1 MAITGT
7 GTQADPYVVHN
18 YTELKEACEY
28 QNYDS
33 VSATIGTNYVKL
45 ANDIN
50 CNDYGS
56 AWEWDQVDLK
66 NTTSGSQHFTE
77 LDLDGH
83 TIKNV
88 YVKTGSYRMFTGAS
102 GSSYYDYGV
111 VKNGKILN
119 VFAINSN
126 GFAQYVTFKNI
137 SFSGNYSSLSG
148 AVGSAVFI
156 GCQFYECAVYLE
168 SANHGNH
175 VIFSASPLRMI
186 NTDVKLIISNITNTS
201 VIVFNLGSGTR
212 QVENSRITG
221 SLVGTSEIT
230 TANSDLISNY
240 GLVNCVI
247 ELSISGFTLKNTL
260 STTRVLNSSTTS
272 VINDAIILPWMSVGT
287 AIAAPSGEAM
297 RSSSALNALGFTVIP
312 VTE

>member
-7 GTQADPYVVHN
+7 GTMSDPYIVHD
-18 YTELKEACEY
+18 YAELKEACEY

-33 VSATIGTNYVKL
+33 STSTIGTNYVKL

-56 AWEWDQVDLK
+56 AWEWEPIDLK

-102 GSSYYDYGV
+102 SSLYYDYGII
-111 VKNGKILN
+111 KNGNILN
-119 VFAINSN
+119 VFANNSN
-126 GFAQYVTFKNI
+126 GFAQYVSFKNI

-148 AVGSAVFI
+148 SAGSAVFAA
-156 GCQFYECAVYLE
+156 CQFYECAVYLE

-175 VIFSASPLRMI
+175 IIFSASPLKMI
-186 NTDVKLIISNITNTS
+186 NTDVELHIDNIANTS
-201 VIVFNLGSGTR
+201 VIVFSLGSGIR

-221 SLVGTSEIT
+221 SLIGTSEIT
-230 TANSDLISNY
+230 TANSDLIANY

-247 ELSISGFTLKNTL
+247 ELSVSGFTPKDTL
-260 STTRVLNSSTTS
+260 STTRVLVNSPTS
-272 VINDAIILPWMSVGT
+272 VINDAAILPWMTVGT
-287 AIAAPSGEAM
+287 TIAAPSGEAM
-297 RSSSALNALGFTVIP
+297 RSATSLNSLGFTVVP
-312 VTE
+312 RE

>member
-7 GTQADPYVVHN
+7 GTISDPYIVHD

-33 VSATIGTNYVKL
+33 GSSTIGTNYVKL

-56 AWEWDQVDLK
+56 AWEWETIDLK
-66 NTTSGSQHFTE
+66 NISSGSQHLTE

-88 YVKTGSYRMFTGAS
+88 YVKTGSYRMFTGSANS
-102 GSSYYDYGV
+102 GYYDYGII
-111 VKNGKILN
+111 KNGKILN
-119 VFAINSN
+119 VFVSSSS
-126 GFAQYVTFKNI
+126 GFAQNVSFKNI
-137 SFSGNYSSLSG
+137 SFSGNYSSLL
-148 AVGSAVFI
+148 GSAAFTA
-156 GCQFYECAVYLE
+156 CQFYECAVYLE

-175 VIFSASPLRMI
+175 IIFVASPLKMI
-186 NTDVKLIISNITNTS
+186 NTDVELHIDNISNPS
-201 VIVFNLGSGTR
+201 VVVFGMSSGTG

-221 SLVGTSEIT
+221 SLTGTSEINSG
-230 TANSDLISNY
+230 NSDLISNK

-247 ELSISGFTLKNTL
+247 ELNISGFTLKDTL
-260 STTRVLNSSTTS
+260 STTRVLNNSPTS
-272 VINDAIILPWMSVGT
+272 VINDAAILPWMTVGT
-287 AIAAPSGEAM
+287 TIAAPSGEAM
-297 RSSSALNALGFTVIP
+297 RSAASLNSLGFTVVP
-312 VTE
+312 RE

>member
-7 GTQADPYVVHN
+7 GTMSDPYIVHD

-33 VSATIGTNYVKL
+33 STSTIGTNYVKL

-56 AWEWDQVDLK
+56 AWEWETIDLK
-66 NTTSGSQHFTE
+66 NTASGSQHFAE

-88 YVKTGSYRMFTGAS
+88 YVKTGSYRMFTAS
-102 GSSYYDYGV
+102 ASSSYYDYGI

-119 VFAINSN
+119 VFANNSN

-148 AVGSAVFI
+148 SVGSAVFI

-175 VIFSASPLRMI
+175 VIFSGSPLRMI
-186 NTDVKLIISNITNTS
+186 NTDVELHIDNITNTT
-201 VIVFNLGSGTR
+201 VIVFNLGSGIR

-221 SLVGTSEIT
+221 SLTGTSEIT
-230 TANSDLISNY
+230 TANSDLIANY

-247 ELSISGFTLKNTL
+247 ELSISGFTPKETL
-260 STTRVLNSSTTS
+260 STTRVLINSPTS
-272 VINDAIILPWMSVGT
+272 VINDAIILPWMTVGT
-287 AIAAPSGEAM
+287 TIAAPSGEAM
-297 RSSSALNALGFTVIP
+297 RSATSLNNMGFTVVP
-312 VTE
+312 RE

>member
-7 GTQADPYVVHN
+7 GTISDPYIVHD

-33 VSATIGTNYVKL
+33 DTSTIGTNYVKL
-45 ANDIN
+45 ASDIN

-56 AWEWDQVDLK
+56 AWEWEPIDLK
-66 NTTSGSQHFTE
+66 NRTSGSQHFTE

-88 YVKTGSYRMFTGAS
+88 YVKTGSYRMFTGDS
-102 GSSYYDYGV
+102 NSSIYDYGII
-111 VKNGKILN
+111 KNGKILN
-119 VFAINSN
+119 VFVNNSS
-126 GFAQYVTFKNI
+126 GFAQYVSFKNI
-137 SFSGNYSSLSG
+137 SFSGNYSSLL
-148 AVGSAVFI
+148 GSAGSPVFTA
-156 GCQFYECAVYLE
+156 CQFYECAIYLE

-175 VIFSASPLRMI
+175 AIFSASPLKMI
-186 NTDVKLIISNITNTS
+186 NTDVELHINGITNTS
-201 VIVFNLGSGTR
+201 VVVFSMGSGAR

-221 SLVGTSEIT
+221 SLTGTSEISS
-230 TANSDLISNY
+230 ANSDLISNY

-247 ELSISGFTLKNTL
+247 ELNISGFTLKDTL
-260 STTRVLNSSTTS
+260 STTRVLISSPTS
-272 VINDAIILPWMSVGT
+272 VINDAAILPWMTVGT

-297 RSSSALNALGFTVIP
+297 RSATSLNNMGFTVVP
-312 VTE
+312 RE

>member
-33 VSATIGTNYVKL
+33 GSSTIGTNYVKL

-50 CNDYGS
+50 CNDYGP
-56 AWEWDQVDLK
+56 AWEWEPIDLK
-66 NTTSGSQHFTE
+66 NVNSGSQHFTE

-102 GSSYYDYGV
+102 SSAYYDYGII
-111 VKNGKILN
+111 KNGKILN
-119 VFAINSN
+119 IFAINSN

-137 SFSGNYSSLSG
+137 SFSGNYSLLTGS
-148 AVGSAVFI
+148 AGSAVFSS
-156 GCQFYECAVYLE
+156 CQFYECAVYLE

-175 VIFSASPLRMI
+175 VIFSASPLKMI
-186 NTDVKLIISNITNTS
+186 NTDVKLIINNITNTS
-201 VIVFNLGSGTR
+201 VIVFNLGTGIR

-221 SLVGTSEIT
+221 SLIGTSEISS
-230 TANSDLISNY
+230 ANSDLIANY

-247 ELSISGFTLKNTL
+247 ELNISGFTLKNTL
-260 STTRVLNSSTTS
+260 STTRVLVNSPTS
-272 VINDAIILPWMSVGT
+272 VINDASILPWMTAGT
-287 AIAAPSGEAM
+287 TIAAPSGEAM